1 MDENP
6 VMKTLVI
13 TGASA
18 GIGLETAKLFLQDG
32 YSLVTL
38 SRRRCPISEA
48 HHMFCDLGEP
58 QARAAAAD
66 ELASQLPSSS
76 EICLVHNAGTLAS
89 GSLFEAT
96 EERFRRAIEI
106 NMLAPLALNRALIKK
121 MAPGSSIIYLGST
134 LSEIAVP
141 GSFAYVATR
150 HATLGMMRATCQDLA
165 GTGIHTAAV
174 CPGFTDT
181 EMLRDHLPEQALASV
196 AQANAFGRL
205 VEPAEIAECIRFVA
219 SQRALNGAVLHANL
233 GQIQR

>member
-1 MDENP
+1 
-6 VMKTLVI
+6 MKTLVI

-18 GIGLETAKLFLQDG
+18 GIGLQTARLFLQDD
-32 YSLVTL
+32 YSLITL
-38 SRRRCPISEA
+38 SRRECPLAEA
-48 HHMFCDLGEP
+48 RHIFCDLSETE
-58 QARAAAAD
+58 ARSTAIA
-66 ELASQLPSSS
+66 ELIASMPASL

-89 GSLFEAT
+89 GSLLEAT

-106 NMLAPLALNRALIKK
+106 NMLAPQALNLALIPK

-150 HATLGMMRATCQDLA
+150 HATLGMMRATCQDLV

-181 EMLRDHLPEQALASV
+181 EMLRDHLPAEALQSV

-205 VEPAEIAECIRFVA
+205 VEPQEIAECIRFVA
-219 SQRALNGAVLHANL
+219 AQPALNGAVLHANL